1 MMIDNNRYIVTD
13 LTGEVHRIDA
23 EEVRI
28 VNDYVAFYVNDEME
42 DIFLNPISV
51 VCCGDEE

>member
-1 MMIDNNRYIVTD
+1 MIDNNRYIVTD
-13 LTGEVHRIDA
+13 SAGRMYFIDA

>member
-1 MMIDNNRYIVTD
+1 MIDNNRYIVTD
-13 LTGEVHRIDA
+13 SAGGMHCIDA